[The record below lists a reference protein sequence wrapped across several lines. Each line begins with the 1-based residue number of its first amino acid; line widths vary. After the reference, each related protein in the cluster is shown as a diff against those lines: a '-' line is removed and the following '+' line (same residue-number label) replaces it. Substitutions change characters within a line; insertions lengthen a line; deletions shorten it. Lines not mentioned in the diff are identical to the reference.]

1 MRDASKEDPDTHST
15 PAFEFL
21 FIYLFIIIIIIIII
35 IINLVDNTKRKFRPI
50 RRFSISF

>member
-15 PAFEFL
+15 PAFDFL
-21 FIYLFIIIIIIIII
+21 FIIIIIII

>member
-21 FIYLFIIIIIIIII
+21 FIFIIIIFLI
-35 IINLVDNTKRKFRPI
+35 
-50 RRFSISF
+50 

>member
-15 PAFEFL
+15 PAFDFL
-21 FIYLFIIIIIIIII
+21 FIYLFIIIIIIFD
-35 IINLVDNTKRKFRPI
+35 LVDNTKRKFRPI

>member
-35 IINLVDNTKRKFRPI
+35 INLVDNTKRKFRPI